1 MRRGS
6 GYKIGIIGVGSMGKN
21 HARILADLPGVRLA
35 GVADASPALAEA
47 SGKHLDVPWF
57 DDYQKLLPEIEA
69 AVIVTPT
76 STHYEIAQ
84 ACLQAGK
91 HLLVEKP
98 LTGTSSLARSLVS
111 LAEDKGLVLAVGMV
125 ERFNPAFQKLL
136 KQIKGEK
143 IIGIDIKRLSPFP
156 ERITDTDVV
165 FDMMI
170 HDLDLFLNLYPEEIV
185 ELKAKGEKIRTKK
198 FDRLVATFT
207 HKNGTISR
215 IEASRVFGSK
225 TRRISITTDRA
236 LYEADLLNKQ
246 VYIRDFS
253 SPIPST
259 VPVKPVDQLTEE
271 HKDLLA
277 AIKGER
283 SPMVSGSS
291 FIRTLELT
299 EEVVKNAG

>member
-6 GYKIGIIGVGSMGKN
+6 GLKIGVIGVGSMGKN
-21 HARILADLPGVRLA
+21 HARVLADLPGVRLV
-35 GVADASPALAEA
+35 GVADSSRELAES
-47 SGKHLDVPWF
+47 SGSHLDIPWY
-57 DDYQKLLPEIEA
+57 DDYRQLLPEVEA
-69 AVIVTPT
+69 AVVVTPT

-84 ACLQAGK
+84 ECLAAGK

-98 LTGTSSLARSLVS
+98 LTGASSLARSLVS
-111 LAEDKGLVLAVGMV
+111 LAQEKNLSLAVGMV
-125 ERFNPAFQKLL
+125 ERFNPAFAKLL
-136 KQIKGEK
+136 KEIKGEK

-170 HDLDLFLNLYPEEIV
+170 HDLDLFLQLYPEEIV
-185 ELKAKGEKIRTKK
+185 EIKAKGEKLRTKK
-198 FDRLVATFT
+198 FDRMVATFT

-225 TRRISITTDRA
+225 TRKITVTTDRA

-253 SPIPST
+253 SPTPST

-271 HKDLLA
+271 HKDFLA
-277 AIKGER
+277 SIKEGR
-283 SPMVSGSS
+283 PSLSPGSA
-291 FIRTLELT
+291 FIRSLELT
-299 EEVVKNAG
+299 EEVEKIAA